1 MIVNRQRR
9 RAALA
14 SFLLAAATVAACDA
28 SVTAPAP
35 VSPAGIRP
43 AAIEGDTTRC
53 LRGWVVINGWYVCNE
68 DL

>member
-1 MIVNRQRR
+1 MFANRPAH
-9 RAALA
+9 RAVLT
-14 SFLLAAATVAACDA
+14 FLLAAATIAACDA

-35 VSPAGIRP
+35 LSPARIHL

-53 LRGWVVINGWYVCNE
+53 QRGWVVINGWYVCNE